1 MRVVTPTD
9 MRKRLGEI
17 LDAASAGERI
27 LIERDHKPIAWLVSP
42 EDGRRF
48 DEDEQARIARSLAAL
63 DRLDEF
69 SRRMSELYP
78 LPDDGLTEA
87 EWLREERERRADQI
101 EAAVRSIGQEPDK

>member
-27 LIERDHKPIAWLVSP
+27 LIERDHKPIAWLISP

-48 DEDEQARIARSLAAL
+48 DEDKEARIARSLAAL
-63 DRLDEF
+63 DRLDDLSIRLAAE
-69 SRRMSELYP
+69 YP
-78 LPDDGLTEA
+78 APDDGLTSA
-87 EWLREERERRADQI
+87 EWLRQERERRADQI
-101 EAAVRSIGQEPDK
+101 DAAARSIKETAE

>member
-27 LIERDHKPIAWLVSP
+27 LIERDHKPIACLISP
-42 EDGRRF
+42 EDGRRLDD
-48 DEDEQARIARSLAAL
+48 DEASRIARSLAAL

-69 SRRMSELYP
+69 SQRMAAAYP
-78 LPDDGLTEA
+78 PPDDGLTEA
-87 EWLREERERRADQI
+87 EWLRQERERRTDHI
-101 EAAVRSIGQEPDK
+101 EEAVRSIGRESAK

>member
-27 LIERDHKPIAWLVSP
+27 LVERDHRPIAWLISP

-48 DEDEQARIARSLAAL
+48 DEEQAASVARSLGAL
-63 DRLDEF
+63 DRLEALSFRLAADH
-69 SRRMSELYP
+69 SA
-78 LPDDGLTEA
+78 PDDGLTVA
-87 EWLREERERRADQI
+87 EWIQEERERRMDRVDGLPHPRA
-101 EAAVRSIGQEPDK
+101 EPER

>member
-27 LIERDHKPIAWLVSP
+27 LVERDHRPIAWLISP

-48 DEDEQARIARSLAAL
+48 DEDQEARVARSLAAL
-63 DRLDEF
+63 DRLDAL
-69 SRRMSELYP
+69 SRRLAAEDSP
-78 LPDDGLTEA
+78 PDDGLTDMD
-87 EWLREERERRADQI
+87 WIRQERERRMDRIDGLPHRDAEED
-101 EAAVRSIGQEPDK
+101 R